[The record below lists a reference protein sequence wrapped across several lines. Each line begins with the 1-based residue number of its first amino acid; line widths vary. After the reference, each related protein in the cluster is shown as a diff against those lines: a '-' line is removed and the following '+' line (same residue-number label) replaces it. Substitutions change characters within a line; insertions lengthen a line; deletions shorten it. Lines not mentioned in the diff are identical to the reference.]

1 MHCDLESKRE
11 RSRTLDE
18 MNMVPEPFVDATEVA
33 QFLSI
38 ARRQVLELA
47 RAGELPAHPIGR
59 GRRRTWRFKL
69 SEVDQMIAS
78 GGRRPGCQGP
88 QTPTGDIQYNSSGSP
103 RSRKGRL

>member
-1 MHCDLESKRE
+1 MEIAENQRVLTP
-11 RSRTLDE
+11 TLNE
-18 MNMVPEPFVDATEVA
+18 KNMAPEPFVDATAVA

-47 RAGELPAHPIGR
+47 RAGELPAHPIGS

-78 GGRRPGCQGP
+78 GGRRPGCEGP
-88 QTPTGDIQYNSSGSP
+88 HTPTGDIQYNDSGSP